1 MAAVLKTVIGASRSG
16 VQIPPPPPLWLGN
29 LSNRDSLWVM
39 PIGRREFLRS
49 ASLVTI
55 VVATG
60 LCGEFLSISSR
71 KVVLSTT
78 RIEQLGMSVRLTNAL
93 KANRITTVGQLAST
107 SQDDLLSIRSV
118 GRFCVGEIREKL
130 VENGFLSRASA
141 ALRYPDG
148 LLLRDRP
155 WVKRPA

>member
-1 MAAVLKTVIGASRSG
+1 
-16 VQIPPPPPLWLGN
+16 
-29 LSNRDSLWVM
+29 
-39 PIGRREFLRS
+39 
-49 ASLVTI
+49 LVTI

-118 GRFCVGEIREKL
+118 GRFCVREIRK
-130 VENGFLSRASA
+130 S
-141 ALRYPDG
+141 
-148 LLLRDRP
+148 
-155 WVKRPA
+155 